1 MIAPRKIGTP
11 KPLSTPDGQVVA
23 ERSSTVLKIKDNTPE
38 KKEGG
43 EEEVRRAV
51 AASNATDWTK
61 KHGPV
66 LLDALA
72 QC

>member
-1 MIAPRKIGTP
+1 M
-11 KPLSTPDGQVVA
+11 VA

>member
-1 MIAPRKIGTP
+1 LWLR
-11 KPLSTPDGQVVA
+11 
-23 ERSSTVLKIKDNTPE
+23 TVLKIKDNKACARNSPPAVLEAAKVQRE
-38 KKEGG
+38 KLHETKEGG